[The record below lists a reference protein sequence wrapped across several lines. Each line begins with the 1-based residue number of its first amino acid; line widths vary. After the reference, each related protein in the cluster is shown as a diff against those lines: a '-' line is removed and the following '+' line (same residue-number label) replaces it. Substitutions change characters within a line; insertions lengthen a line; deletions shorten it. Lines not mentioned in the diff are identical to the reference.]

1 LRYVTFLRAINVETF
16 LQSSTVIFGSP
27 RRTILFRNIQPE
39 LRDLLGVE
47 PVLER
52 KPARRA
58 FVVSRRRKNPPSAI
72 RNLTGFA

>member
-39 LRDLLGVE
+39 LRDLLASS
-47 PVLER
+47 PER